1 MKFWSSVRL
10 EVRRAETVKIG
21 TDAVGCQTKVK
32 VVNIQAPVELY
43 ELSDGSAPDWAG
55 LKEGYESAL
64 AAFEAGELRKATRGL
79 GALLELER
87 GGPLCDG
94 GPPFAVAAR
103 IAGGTVVAL
112 LVVHVPACG

>member
-1 MKFWSSVRL
+1 MRAARWQTRL
-10 EVRRAETVKIG
+10 GLHVGDRETRLRALYP
-21 TDAVGCQTKVK
+21 DAQ
-32 VVNIQAPVELY
+32 QLDF
-43 ELSDGSAPDWAG
+43 L
-55 LKEGYESAL
+55 
-64 AAFEAGELRKATRGL
+64 GL